1 MLNIFVCK
9 LSNFQIISLEKIP
22 SSEIPEVRGLNG
34 CKKSCHVINYFSDV
48 PSQHLFS
55 GSLFFFFFVFLGPY
69 PRPMEVPRLGVQLEL

>member
-22 SSEIPEVRGLNG
+22 SSEIPEVHGLNV

-48 PSQHLFS
+48 PSQYLFS
-55 GSLFFFFFVFLGPY
+55 GSLFFFFVFLGPY